1 MYSKVPACVFT
12 LFPNKSAC
20 IYDNIHASKQIH
32 WIHVDEFQ
40 NEKDIQLSL
49 VNIMPLISIL
59 GGLVTLFIERS
70 LDQFAGVGSSLGH
83 KNDMFC
89 LSGVLLFSG
98 KVSFVVRPNIRM
110 NSNAFNNL
118 EGQYSPPP
126 PPPRPIRT
134 HLFVCKKSSSAHSR
148 RTSRQLLA
156 KEYAL
161 IKLVNCHRK
170 GFHGNIVAK

>member
-1 MYSKVPACVFT
+1 MYLKVPACVFT
-12 LFPNKSAC
+12 LFPNNSAC
-20 IYDNIHASKQIH
+20 IYDNIHASKQIP

-40 NEKDIQLSL
+40 NEKDIQLSI
-49 VNIMPLISIL
+49 VNIMPLISIP
-59 GGLVTLFIERS
+59 GGLVTLFIKRS

-89 LSGVLLFSG
+89 LSGVAFFSR

-118 EGQYSPPP
+118 EGQYSH
-126 PPPRPIRT
+126 RPIRI

-161 IKLVNCHRK
+161 IKLVNCPRK